1 MKYDFETVQPRR
13 HVGSKK
19 WDEMEE
25 YGVTEQDDI
34 IPFSVADME
43 FVQIPEVLE
52 GLKAYIEKYPLGYAN
67 PTPEYK
73 AAVCHWQRTQHDWE
87 VKPEEILCTPGIV
100 NAFHGAVQTFT
111 KPGDG
116 VLMLSP
122 TYYPMYNAVKANGR
136 ELVESFLVRKG
147 DRYEIDF
154 EDFAAKAAQPN
165 VKLMILCN
173 PQNPTGR
180 VFTTEELTKI
190 GNICLK
196 NGIFICS
203 DEIHGDIIMPGYR
216 HIPFASLS
224 DEFAKNCMVCVA
236 ATKTFSLAGL
246 QTSAIIIPD
255 EDKRKAFKANQ
266 MKLEINPKCNILG
279 YEASRIVYTQCL
291 DWHNQ
296 CKEVIAR
303 NAQTII
309 DFCAKELP
317 EISITTLEGT
327 YLLWMD
333 FRAFGIE
340 CHELAELLKR
350 DAKIFLDDGYIF
362 GEAGEGYERWNLACP
377 TRYIEEAMVRMRDA
391 LRNYKKA

>member
-1 MKYDFETVQPRR
+1 MMKYDFETVQPRR

-19 WDEMEE
+19 WDEMEQ
-25 YGVTEQDDI
+25 YGVDSPDV

-52 GLKAYIEKYPLGYAN
+52 GLKAYMERYPLGYAN

-73 AAVCHWQRTQHDWE
+73 AAVCGWQKSQHGWE
-87 VKPEEILCTPGIV
+87 VDPGEILCTPGIV
-100 NAFHGAVQTFT
+100 NAFHGAVQTYT
-111 KPGDG
+111 QPGDG

-122 TYYPMYNAVKANGR
+122 TYYPMYNAVTANGR

-147 DRYEIDF
+147 GRYEIDF
-154 EDFAAKAAQPN
+154 ADFQAKASRPN

-180 VFTTEELTKI
+180 VFTEEELTRI
-190 GNICLK
+190 GNICLEH
-196 NGIFICS
+196 GIFVCS

-216 HIPFASLS
+216 HIPFASLNE
-224 DEFAKNCMVCVA
+224 EFKKNCMVCVA
-236 ATKTFSLAGL
+236 ATKTFNLAGL

-255 EDKRKAFKANQ
+255 EARRKAFKANQ

-279 YEASRIVYTQCL
+279 YEASRIVYTQGL
-291 DWHNQ
+291 EWHQQ
-296 CKEVIAR
+296 CMEVIIR
-303 NAQTII
+303 NAKTII
-309 DFCAKELP
+309 DYCAKELP

-333 FRAFGIE
+333 LSAYGIQ
-340 CHELAELLKR
+340 CRELAELLKKE
-350 DAKIFLDDGYIF
+350 AWLFLDDGYIF
-362 GEAGEGYERWNLACP
+362 GQAGEGFERWNLACP
-377 TRYIEEAMVRMRDA
+377 TRYIQAALPRLKKTLEAHR
-391 LRNYKKA
+391 KA